1 MSESFVSSLPIAE
14 LSLLDKMKKKGL
26 PVHFSLE
33 MNRREKA
40 QAQDRFER
48 WENLGDEQ
56 RGVIRDRYQLFRNL
70 TPDTRDRIQDTYR
83 RFQRLPPDRRME
95 LRGQFR
101 SLTPDQLR
109 RLRDTRLRPT
119 DQSGAGTVRG
129 R

>member
-1 MSESFVSSLPIAE
+1 
-14 LSLLDKMKKKGL
+14 
-26 PVHFSLE
+26 
-33 MNRREKA
+33 
-40 QAQDRFER
+40 
-48 WENLGDEQ
+48 
-56 RGVIRDRYQLFRNL
+56 VIRDRYQLFRNL